1 MTDPLERSRP
11 PRRHG
16 AARAP
21 RAWRWAFALLLLG
34 FVVAVVLRSPETTP
48 GAVNTAVED
57 WTGINRHPLA
67 LVRPADQPLSAL
79 ARIGE
84 QIFNDPTLSAS
95 GRQSCASCHS
105 AVHDYGPPDA
115 RSVQPGGPHMLGQG
129 FRPPP
134 SLAYL
139 YRQEPFGIGPAVDQ
153 DAPVALDQLAQKAAT
168 GPRVDKVAGTSTA
181 GALVPSGGLFW
192 DGRADTLQA
201 QAGGPM
207 LNPDEMANSSLHDVV
222 RRIALAKYRDAF
234 KPLFGEAVVRNPD
247 LLFAEAMSAVA
258 RFQVEARAFHRFD
271 SKYDHWL
278 EGKTR
283 LTRAEMR
290 GLRLFNDPGKGNCAG
305 CHLSQAGTDGQPPLF
320 TDAEYEALGV
330 PRNRSLPANRNPAF
344 FDMGLCGPVRTDL
357 SRQTR
362 YCGMFLTPTL
372 RNAARRRVFFHNGVY
387 HSLREVLDFYN
398 LRDAEPARIYPRDRN
413 GRVLSYD
420 DLPARYHANVDT
432 ADAPF
437 GRPPGSR
444 PPLTDADEA
453 DIIAFITTLNDGDPS
468 AAR

>member
-1 MTDPLERSRP
+1 VLLLVAFAAAIGVVLLS
-11 PRRHG
+11 PRRT
-16 AARAP
+16 
-21 RAWRWAFALLLLG
+21 
-34 FVVAVVLRSPETTP
+34 PE
-48 GAVNTAVED
+48 AVNTAIED
-57 WTGINRHPLA
+57 WTGSNRHPVA

-95 GRQSCASCHS
+95 GRQSCASCHN
-105 AVHDYGPPDA
+105 AAHDYGPPDG
-115 RSVQPGGPHMLGQG
+115 RSVQPGGPHMIGQG

-139 YRQEPFGIGPAVDQ
+139 YRQEPFGIGPALDQ
-153 DAPVALDQLAQKAAT
+153 DAPVSLDQVAQKAQA

-201 QAGGPM
+201 QAGGPL
-207 LNPDEMANSSLHDVV
+207 LNRDEMANSSLHDVV
-222 RRIALAKYRDAF
+222 RRIALTKYRDEF
-234 KPLFGEAVVRNPD
+234 KPLFGAAVVANPD

-258 RFQVEARAFHRFD
+258 RFQVEAHAFHRFD
-271 SKYDHWL
+271 SRYDHWL
-278 EGKTR
+278 EGKAR

-290 GLRLFNDPGKGNCAG
+290 GLRLFNDPAKGNCAG
-305 CHLSQAGTDGQPPLF
+305 CHLSKPGTDGQPPLF
-320 TDAEYEALGV
+320 TDTEYEALGV
-330 PRNRSLPANRNPAF
+330 PRNRALPANRDPAF
-344 FDMGLCGPVRTDL
+344 FDMGLCGPIRTDL
-357 SRQTR
+357 SHQTQ

-387 HSLREVLDFYN
+387 HNLRQVVDFYN
-398 LRDAEPARIYPRDRN
+398 FRDVEPARIYPRDRS
-413 GRVLSYD
+413 GRLATYD
-420 DLPARYHANVDT
+420 DLPAQFRGNVDT

-437 GRPPGSR
+437 GRSPGRR
-444 PPLTDADEA
+444 PPLTDAEEA
-453 DIIAFITTLNDGDPS
+453 DIIAFITTLNDGDGA